1 MRFAVG
7 RVVSG
12 RVEFAGN
19 LPEGAPVAV
28 LAPDGDGTFEA
39 DAETEAML
47 LRAIQQCDRGR
58 TTPMAN
64 VLSELRN
71 E

>member
-1 MRFAVG
+1 MG
-7 RVVSG
+7 G

-28 LAPDGDGTFEA
+28 LALDDDGTFEV

-47 LRAIQQCDRGR
+47 LRAIEQCDRDR
-58 TTPMAN
+58 TTTMAN
-64 VLSELRN
+64 LLSELRSR

>member
-1 MRFAVG
+1 M
-7 RVVSG
+7 
-12 RVEFAGN
+12 
-19 LPEGAPVAV
+19 AV

-47 LRAIQQCDRGR
+47 LRAIEQCDRGR
-58 TTPMAN
+58 TAAMAN
-64 VLSELRN
+64 LLSELRSR